1 MKRRLLVVDDSEP
14 VRVDLRSMVESAD
27 YEVVGE
33 AGDGA
38 QAVAL
43 YRELKPDLVLM
54 DLLMPVLNGIEAARQ
69 IRDFDPEARI
79 IAVSGLVQ
87 PSVQAATLDAG
98 MIALVPK
105 PVEERD
111 LLAELAAAFAPL

>member
-1 MKRRLLVVDDSEP
+1 MKKRLLVVDDSEP

-43 YRELKPDLVLM
+43 YRKLKPDLVLM

-87 PSVQAATLDAG
+87 PSVQAATLDVG

-111 LLAELAAAFAPL
+111 LLAELAAAFPPL